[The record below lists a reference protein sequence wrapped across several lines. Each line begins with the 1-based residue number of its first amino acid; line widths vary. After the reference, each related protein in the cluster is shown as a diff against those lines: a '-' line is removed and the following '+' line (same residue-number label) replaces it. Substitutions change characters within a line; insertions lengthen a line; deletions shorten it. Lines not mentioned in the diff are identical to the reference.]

1 MRLNLLILI
10 FLTSGFLFAQ
20 YPSDARLLADVKSQN
35 PTEFG
40 EIKFLGNWFMAH
52 DRVPDWQPPD
62 AAKREL
68 SIKGKVNSAGE
79 WWEYFGLAIYHKAG
93 NQFAFNRVFINED
106 PKLKGVKLPEDN
118 YFKELFM
125 KELKSKNSM
134 LMSMNYVLANATNF
148 YSFELGEK
156 PWVTGNHT
164 ERFVYFIIDVTLDV
178 VNGYNLDKKKIPIE
192 VKVNKTGDTFS
203 FAYAMPKNDGAL
215 ISSIKYPNSD
225 IVDELMRF
233 GYDQVTLAGITN
245 PSPTYPNAPGDNGA
259 SYPSDDE
266 MIGYISDWAVKSKDN
281 FGMLF
286 GPRAISMFIKY
297 EFRSNP
303 EAVLQKNGTSF
314 SKVFN
319 VYYEFIN
326 EKTSEMEFYV
336 YGGTRPI
343 QVEFFYENNQLQ
355 VRSFEYLGETNY
367 TKKDNIAWSY
377 RNNYTE
383 QTFDKTVFK

>member
-1 MRLNLLILI
+1 MRLKLLILI
-10 FLTSGFLFAQ
+10 FLTSGCLFGQ

-35 PTEFG
+35 PTEFA

-215 ISSIKYPNSD
+215 ISCIKYPNSD

-233 GYDQVTLAGITN
+233 GYDQATRAGKR
-245 PSPTYPNAPGDNGA
+245 GA
-259 SYPSDDE
+259 GGEVPRFDAIVVPDDE
-266 MIGYISDWAVKSKDN
+266 VVSRREADAQVAARLEEVLAVEARRRRVGLGVRGELDQR
-281 FGMLF
+281 LELR
-286 GPRAISMFIKY
+286 PRVCPIPL
-297 EFRSNP
+297 RDQP
-303 EAVLQKNGTSF
+303 RRRHQH
-314 SKVFN
+314 
-319 VYYEFIN
+319 
-326 EKTSEMEFYV
+326 
-336 YGGTRPI
+336 RP
-343 QVEFFYENNQLQ
+343 LP
-355 VRSFEYLGETNY
+355 
-367 TKKDNIAWSY
+367 
-377 RNNYTE
+377 
-383 QTFDKTVFK
+383 